1 MRAGYPL
8 VLDRRALL
16 MDPGHQE
23 QRAEEEGWVP
33 GTTPGEGTSLPSLLV
48 SLSQPLE
55 DYGIN
60 TKRAQQSE
68 DLGSRSESGLQPTRW
83 PPMNPACWYSRPV
96 ESPSALYQSYS
107 V

>member
-33 GTTPGEGTSLPSLLV
+33 GHYPWGGHFIAFSPSLPL
-48 SLSQPLE
+48 P
-55 DYGIN
+55 
-60 TKRAQQSE
+60 A
-68 DLGSRSESGLQPTRW
+68 SRRLRD
-83 PPMNPACWYSRPV
+83 
-96 ESPSALYQSYS
+96 
-107 V
+107 